1 MAINLWEEC
10 NGLREAWHK
19 VRYEIE
25 GGEMTKA
32 DKLREEVSG
41 FQDPVPKGLKTKEW
55 MRVISSALE
64 GITAMEQMMV
74 KSMYVHMGH
83 RIIQLQGVKGNV
95 TVSMYVKPKS

>member
-19 VRYEIE
+19 VRHEIE

-41 FQDPVPKGLKTKEW
+41 FQSPIPNGLKTKEW

-74 KSMYVHMGH
+74 KSMYVHKGAT
-83 RIIQLQGVKGNV
+83 LLKLEGLKGNV
-95 TVSMYVKPKS
+95 IVTLYVQPKG